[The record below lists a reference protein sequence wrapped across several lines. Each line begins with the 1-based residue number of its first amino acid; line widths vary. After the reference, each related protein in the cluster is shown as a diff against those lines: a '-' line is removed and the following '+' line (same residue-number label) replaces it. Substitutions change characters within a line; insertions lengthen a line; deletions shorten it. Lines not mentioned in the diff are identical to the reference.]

1 MKRLNDFYTLQRFY
15 NQSNSNDMRKLLLSG
30 VFAAMAF
37 GGWADV
43 VTPNQALDRVMGNA
57 GLMSA
62 GMQQSRPQLVA
73 TRSVDNQ
80 PAVYVFS
87 LDSDK
92 GYIVLPADD
101 EATPMLGY
109 SDSGKFDAA
118 SINPTMQ
125 WWLDEYAAEI
135 KWLRENPSPDRYLS
149 APATAR
155 QAIAP
160 MVKTV
165 WNQSEPFNNMCPA
178 NGNRRCVTGCVAT
191 AMAQIVNYH
200 KLPAGDGTG
209 SASVTYNG
217 TTYTF
222 DYANESFDWDNML
235 DSYNG
240 SYTSEQANAVAKL
253 MYACGVGVDMSY
265 GTGASAAATS
275 DVVGA
280 LVNHFGFDKGARVF
294 TRSYYTLSD
303 WNDLVYNQLKDYGPV
318 QVSGRNDGGGHS
330 FVCDG
335 YNAGDFFHIN
345 WGWGGASDGYF
356 KLTALDPASQGIG
369 GSSAGYS
376 SGQYIIGNICA
387 PRADSQPYYSMYVGD
402 ALGASTDKVTLGA
415 KFNLTGGF
423 YNSSAST
430 LEGSLGYM
438 LEFASGKG
446 EIYVPIRDINLE
458 PRYGY
463 GQLPI
468 RLPAS
473 LAEGSYRLV
482 PLWKRTTDQQWRK
495 FDIPIVNPQY
505 INVRVEGNEAYL
517 TVPASVKL
525 QADVKSFNTPVFEGK
540 PFELTLTLYN
550 DFDTEYL
557 GNVFAVLFS
566 NDGQSQVGA
575 AGSLMVDVMPG
586 ETMEVSYLSM
596 LSPLE
601 DQTITP
607 GDYLLAFAD
616 EQGRLISHGYSVTV
630 QEAPAE
636 QGTISVSSFR
646 VKDAESVDAMKLEFT
661 ADVTCTKGYFI
672 GQLRAYVFSA
682 SGGSSSLNIASPML
696 YIPEGETQHVT
707 FAGAIPSLT
716 VGNRYMT
723 CIFNDGNQLT
733 APAYFTVG
741 SVSGVESADA
751 DNADNEIVAREVY
764 DMSGRAVSGNLLKN
778 GMYIVRERHADGTY
792 TTGKILVK

>member
-1 MKRLNDFYTLQRFY
+1 
-15 NQSNSNDMRKLLLSG
+15 MRKLLLSG

-101 EATPMLGY
+101 EVTPMLGY

-118 SINPTMQ
+118 AINPTMQ

-200 KLPAGDGTG
+200 KLPAGNGTG

-280 LVNHFGFDKGARVF
+280 LVNHFGFDKSARVF

-369 GSSAGYS
+369 GSSAGYN

>member
-1 MKRLNDFYTLQRFY
+1 
-15 NQSNSNDMRKLLLSG
+15 MRKLLLSG

-200 KLPAGDGTG
+200 KLPAGNGTG

-294 TRSYYTLSD
+294 TRSYYSLSD

-369 GSSAGYS
+369 GSSAGYN

-525 QADVKSFNTPVFEGK
+525 QADVKSFDSPVFEGK

>member
-1 MKRLNDFYTLQRFY
+1 
-15 NQSNSNDMRKLLLSG
+15 MRKLLLSG

-200 KLPAGDGTG
+200 KLPAGNGTG

-294 TRSYYTLSD
+294 TRSYYSLSD
-303 WNDLVYNQLKDYGPV
+303 WNDLVYNQLNDYGPV

-369 GSSAGYS
+369 GSSAGYN

-387 PRADSQPYYSMYVGD
+387 PRADSQPYCSMYVGD
-402 ALGASTDKVTLGA
+402 ALGASTDKVALGA
-415 KFNLTGGF
+415 TFNLTGGF
-423 YNSSAST
+423 WNNSAST

-525 QADVKSFNTPVFEGK
+525 QADVKSFDSPVFEGK

>member
-1 MKRLNDFYTLQRFY
+1 MK
-15 NQSNSNDMRKLLLSG
+15 KLLLSG

-57 GLMSA
+57 GPMSA

-87 LDSDK
+87 LDSGK

-118 SINPTMQ
+118 AINPTMQ

-149 APATAR
+149 APAPAR

-200 KLPAGDGTG
+200 KLPAGNGTG

-369 GSSAGYS
+369 GSSAGYN

-402 ALGASTDKVTLGA
+402 ALGASTDKVALGA
-415 KFNLTGGF
+415 TFNLTGGF
-423 YNSSAST
+423 WNNSAST
-430 LEGSLGYM
+430 LDGSIGYR
-438 LEFASGKG
+438 LESVSG
-446 EIYVPIRDINLE
+446 EFDLSARILDMSLE

-463 GQLPI
+463 SQLSI
-468 RLPAS
+468 QLPAS
-473 LAEGSYRLV
+473 LAEGSYRLSPV
-482 PLWKRTTDQQWRK
+482 WKLTADKQWRK

-630 QEAPAE
+630 QEAPAT

-646 VKDAESVDAMKLEFT
+646 VKDAASVDAMKLEFT

-672 GQLRAYVFSA
+672 GQLRAYVFPE
-682 SGGSSSLNIASPML
+682 SGGSSSLNLASPVL
-696 YIPEGETQHVT
+696 YIPEGETEHVT

-716 VGNRYMT
+716 VGNRCMT

>member
-1 MKRLNDFYTLQRFY
+1 
-15 NQSNSNDMRKLLLSG
+15 
-30 VFAAMAF
+30 
-37 GGWADV
+37 
-43 VTPNQALDRVMGNA
+43 MGNA
-57 GLMSA
+57 GPMSA

-118 SINPTMQ
+118 AINPTMQ

-149 APATAR
+149 APAPAR

-200 KLPAGDGTG
+200 KLPAGNGTG

-294 TRSYYTLSD
+294 TRSYYSLSD

-369 GSSAGYS
+369 GSSAGYN
-376 SGQYIIGNICA
+376 SGQHIIGNICA
-387 PRADSQPYYSMYVGD
+387 PRADSQPYCSMYVGD
-402 ALGASTDKVTLGA
+402 ALGASTDKVALGA
-415 KFNLTGGF
+415 TFNLTGGF
-423 YNSSAST
+423 WNNSASALDGSIGYR
-430 LEGSLGYM
+430 LESVSG
-438 LEFASGKG
+438 EFDLSARILDMS
-446 EIYVPIRDINLE
+446 LE
-458 PRYGY
+458 PRHGY
-463 GQLPI
+463 RQLSI
-468 RLPAS
+468 QLPAS
-473 LAEGSYRLV
+473 LAEGSYRL
-482 PLWKRTTDQQWRK
+482 
-495 FDIPIVNPQY
+495 
-505 INVRVEGNEAYL
+505 
-517 TVPASVKL
+517 S
-525 QADVKSFNTPVFEGK
+525 PV
-540 PFELTLTLYN
+540 
-550 DFDTEYL
+550 
-557 GNVFAVLFS
+557 
-566 NDGQSQVGA
+566 
-575 AGSLMVDVMPG
+575 
-586 ETMEVSYLSM
+586 
-596 LSPLE
+596 
-601 DQTITP
+601 
-607 GDYLLAFAD
+607 
-616 EQGRLISHGYSVTV
+616 
-630 QEAPAE
+630 
-636 QGTISVSSFR
+636 
-646 VKDAESVDAMKLEFT
+646 
-661 ADVTCTKGYFI
+661 
-672 GQLRAYVFSA
+672 
-682 SGGSSSLNIASPML
+682 
-696 YIPEGETQHVT
+696 
-707 FAGAIPSLT
+707 
-716 VGNRYMT
+716 
-723 CIFNDGNQLT
+723 
-733 APAYFTVG
+733 
-741 SVSGVESADA
+741 
-751 DNADNEIVAREVY
+751 
-764 DMSGRAVSGNLLKN
+764 
-778 GMYIVRERHADGTY
+778 
-792 TTGKILVK
+792 

>member
-1 MKRLNDFYTLQRFY
+1 MKQ
-15 NQSNSNDMRKLLLSG
+15 LLLSG

-135 KWLRENPSPDRYLS
+135 KWLRENPSPDRYLP

-178 NGNRRCVTGCVAT
+178 NGTRRCVTGCVAT

-200 KLPAGDGTG
+200 KLPTGNGTG

-222 DYANESFDWDNML
+222 DYANESFDWNNML

-369 GSSAGYS
+369 GSSAGYN

-387 PRADSQPYYSMYVGD
+387 PRADSQSYYSMYVGD

-423 YNSSAST
+423 WSNSASILDGSIGYR
-430 LEGSLGYM
+430 LESVSG
-438 LEFASGKG
+438 EFDLSAR
-446 EIYVPIRDINLE
+446 ILDMNLK

-463 GQLPI
+463 SQLSI
-468 RLPAS
+468 QLPAS
-473 LAEGSYRLV
+473 LAEGSYRLSPV
-482 PLWKRTTDQQWRK
+482 WKLTTDKQWRK
-495 FDIPIVNPQY
+495 FDIPIGNPQY

-525 QADVKSFNTPVFEGK
+525 QADVKSFDSPVFEGK
-540 PFELTLTLYN
+540 PFELTLTLSN

-575 AGSLMVDVMPG
+575 AGNLMVDVMPG
-586 ETMEVSYLSM
+586 ETIEVSYLSM
-596 LSPLE
+596 LSALE
-601 DQTITP
+601 GQTISP

-616 EQGRLISHGYSVTV
+616 EQRRLISHGYSVTV
-630 QEAPAE
+630 QEAPAT

-646 VKDAESVDAMKLEFT
+646 VKDAASVDAMKLEFT

-672 GQLRAYVFSA
+672 GQLRAYVFPE
-682 SGGSSSLNIASPML
+682 SGGSSSLNLASPML
-696 YIPEGETQHVT
+696 YIPEGETEHVT
-707 FAGAIPSLT
+707 FAGAMPSLT
-716 VGNRYMT
+716 VGSRFHTLIYNNGSWAT
-723 CIFNDGNQLT
+723 GAVD
-733 APAYFTVG
+733 FTVG
-741 SVSGVESADA
+741 SVAGVESTAV
-751 DNADNEIVAREVY
+751 DNEVVTREVY
-764 DMSGRAVSGNLLKN
+764 DMSGRAVDGMQLKS
-778 GMYIVRERHADGTY
+778 GMYIVRDRHADGTY
-792 TTGKILVK
+792 STGKILVR

>member
-1 MKRLNDFYTLQRFY
+1 MK
-15 NQSNSNDMRKLLLSG
+15 KLLLSG

-135 KWLRENPSPDRYLS
+135 KWLRENPSPDRYLP

-178 NGNRRCVTGCVAT
+178 NGTRRCVTGCVAT

-200 KLPAGDGTG
+200 KLPTGNGTG

-222 DYANESFDWDNML
+222 DYANESFDWNNML

-294 TRSYYTLSD
+294 TRSYYSLSD

-369 GSSAGYS
+369 GSSAGYN

-525 QADVKSFNTPVFEGK
+525 QADVKSFDSPVFEGK